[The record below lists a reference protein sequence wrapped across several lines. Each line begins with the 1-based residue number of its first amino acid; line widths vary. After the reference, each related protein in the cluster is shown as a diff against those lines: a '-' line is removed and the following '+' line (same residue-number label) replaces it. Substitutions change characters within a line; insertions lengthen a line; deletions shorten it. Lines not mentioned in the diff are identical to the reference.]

1 MKNFDYFLGST
12 LIFNNDMKEGL
23 KEARESVKSE
33 KALLITDPG
42 LAVLP
47 NYQALKEALDEIGFA
62 YEEYTDVRPL
72 PKDYT
77 IDDCARSFTKSGADC
92 IIAFGGGSVLDT
104 AKGAAILRTNGGK
117 MRDYFGVNKVKVT
130 PRPVIGIPTTAGSG
144 AEVSRVI
151 SVTDSQKNVK
161 DQVMDRACCPAV
173 ALYVP
178 SVLKGSPKSVTTTA
192 GIDALGHAVES
203 YLNVKG
209 SPVTQAVS
217 LKGAGMI
224 FKNILAFV
232 NDTGN
237 EEAAA
242 NMQIGS
248 TLGIMGAGFTGN
260 IDGHCVARSVG
271 GSGDINHGAAVAV
284 ALPYCMEFNLNAAT
298 DKLADLAK
306 EFGLAKDGMS
316 QMELAQQAVLGVQ
329 KLRDD
334 LGLCGN
340 YKDLGMKLDNLDAM
354 VERSVY
360 FSQNGSDA
368 YASPGNPTFDDFKKM
383 YMDGYEGRVISF

>member
-1 MKNFDYFLGST
+1 MNNFEYFLGSK
-12 LIFNNDMKEGL
+12 LIFNNDLKEGL
-23 KEARESVKSE
+23 KEAKESVKAE
-33 KALLITDPG
+33 KAFLITDPG
-42 LAVLP
+42 LAMLP
-47 NYQALKEALDEIGFA
+47 NYEAVRRAMKEIGFV
-62 YEEYTDVRPL
+62 YDEYTDVRPL

-77 IDDCARSFTKSGADC
+77 IDDCARVFEESGADC
-92 IIAFGGGSVLDT
+92 IIAFGGGSALDT
-104 AKGAAILRTNGGK
+104 AKGAAILRTNGGQ
-117 MRDYFGVNKVKVT
+117 MRDYFGVNMVKKT
-130 PRPVIGIPTTAGSG
+130 PCPVIGIPTTAGSG

-161 DQVMDRACCPAV
+161 DQIMDRACCPAV

-178 SVLKGSPKSVTTTA
+178 AVLKGSPKSVTTTA

-203 YLNVKG
+203 YLNVNG

-232 NDTGN
+232 NDTAN

-284 ALPYCMEFNLNAAT
+284 ALPYCMEFNINAAT
-298 DKLADLAK
+298 DKLANLAK

-316 QMELAQQAVLGVQ
+316 QTELAQQAVLGVQ

-368 YASPGNPTFDDFKKM
+368 YTSPGNPTFDDFKKM
-383 YMDGYEGRVISF
+383 YMDGYNGRVICF

>member
-1 MKNFDYFLGST
+1 MNNFEYFLGSK

-23 KEARESVKSE
+23 KEAKAAVKAE
-33 KALLITDPG
+33 TAFLITDPG
-42 LAVLP
+42 LEKLP
-47 NYQALKEALDEIGFA
+47 NFAAVKQAMEEIGFK
-62 YEEYTDVRPL
+62 YKVYTNVRPL

-77 IDDCARSFTKSGADC
+77 IDDCAKAFEESGADC
-92 IIAFGGGSVLDT
+92 MIAFGGGSTLDT
-104 AKGAAILRTNGGK
+104 AKGAAIIRSNGGK
-117 MRDYFGVNKVKVT
+117 MRDYFGVNKVKEV
-130 PRPVIGIPTTAGSG
+130 PYPVIGIPTTAGSG

-161 DQVMDRACCPAV
+161 DQIMDRACCPAV

-224 FKNILAFV
+224 FRNILAFV
-232 NDTGN
+232 NDTAN

-298 DKLADLAK
+298 DKLADLAR

-316 QMELAQQAVLGVQ
+316 EMELAQQAILGVQ
-329 KLRDD
+329 KIRDD

-383 YMDGYEGRVISF
+383 YMDGYNGRIINF

>member
-1 MKNFDYFLGST
+1 MNNFEYFLGSK

-23 KEARESVKSE
+23 KEAKAAVKAE
-33 KALLITDPG
+33 KAFLITDPG
-42 LAVLP
+42 LEKLP
-47 NYQALKEALDEIGFA
+47 NFAAVKQAMEEIGF
-62 YEEYTDVRPL
+62 EYKVYTNVRPL

-77 IDDCARSFTKSGADC
+77 IDDCAKAFEESEADC
-92 IIAFGGGSVLDT
+92 IIAFGGGSTLDT
-104 AKGAAILRTNGGK
+104 AKGAAIIRSNGGK
-117 MRDYFGVNKVKVT
+117 MRDYFGVNKVKEA
-130 PRPVIGIPTTAGSG
+130 PYPVIGIPTTAGSG

-161 DQVMDRACCPAV
+161 DQIMDRACCPAV

-224 FKNILAFV
+224 FRNILAFV
-232 NDTGN
+232 NDTAN

-284 ALPYCMEFNLNAAT
+284 ALPYCMEFNINAAT
-298 DKLADLAK
+298 DKLAELAR

-316 QMELAQQAVLGVQ
+316 EMELAQQAILGVQ

-340 YKDLGMKLDNLDAM
+340 YKDLGMKLNNLDAM

-383 YMDGYEGRVISF
+383 YMDGYNGRIINF

>member
-1 MKNFDYFLGST
+1 MKNFEYFLGSK
-12 LIFNNDMKEGL
+12 LIYDNDLKEGL
-23 KEARESVKSE
+23 KKARESVKAE
-33 KALLITDPG
+33 QALLVTDPG
-42 LAVLP
+42 LAKLP
-47 NYQALKEALDEIGFA
+47 NYAALKEAMEEIGFA
-62 YEEYTDVRPL
+62 YQEYTDVRPL

-77 IDDCARSFTKSGADC
+77 IDDCARVFTQSGSDC
-92 IIAFGGGSVLDT
+92 IIAFGGGSALDT
-104 AKGAAILRTNGGK
+104 AKGAAIIRTNGGQT
-117 MRDYFGVNKVKVT
+117 RDYFGVNKVKN
-130 PRPVIGIPTTAGSG
+130 PPAAVIGIPTTAGSG

-161 DQVMDRACCPAV
+161 DQIMDRACCPAV

-178 SVLKGSPKSVTTTA
+178 AVLKGSPRSVTTTA

-203 YLNVKG
+203 YLNVNG

-232 NDTGN
+232 NDTGDEN
-237 EEAAA
+237 AAA

-248 TLGIMGAGFTGN
+248 TLAIMGAGFTGN

-284 ALPYCMEFNLNAAT
+284 ALPYCMEFNIRAAA

-316 QMELAQQAVLGVQ
+316 TTELAQQAVLGVQ

-340 YKDLGMKLDNLDAM
+340 YKDLGMRLDHLDAM

-368 YASPGNPTFDDFKKM
+368 YTSPGNPTFEDFKKM
-383 YMDGYEGRVISF
+383 YLDGYNGRKISF